1 MDTAKMLV
9 SARTITKV
17 TRWRGVLAI
26 ASRVL
31 RMRGAAS
38 LSMGSPGCCKFLS
51 IPGEVGVGVAVEVLV
66 GIGVTVG
73 VTV

>member
-1 MDTAKMLV
+1 
-9 SARTITKV
+9 
-17 TRWRGVLAI
+17 
-26 ASRVL
+26 
-31 RMRGAAS
+31 MRGAAS

-51 IPGEVGVGVAVEVLV
+51 IPGEVGVGVEVEVLV